1 MAGNKYK
8 QWKLFHFELDY
19 LTVPVSKK
27 LKNKRNIIVQKRS
40 EVMVSL
46 IALKYFFS
54 KKGIIYTYDWPLE
67 VMNKLQILLGGF
79 LQIYWWF
86 S

>member
-1 MAGNKYK
+1 M
-8 QWKLFHFELDY
+8 
-19 LTVPVSKK
+19 PVSKK

-79 LQIYWWF
+79 LQIY
-86 S
+86 